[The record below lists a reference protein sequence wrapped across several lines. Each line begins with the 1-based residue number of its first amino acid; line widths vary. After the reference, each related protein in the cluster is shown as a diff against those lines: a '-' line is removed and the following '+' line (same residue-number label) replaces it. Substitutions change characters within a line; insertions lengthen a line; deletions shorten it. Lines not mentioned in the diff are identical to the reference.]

1 MLIREAVEYIH
12 AKMHQI
18 LNLET
23 NGNYHLNIHACL
35 SFVDA
40 HFKEDCSA
48 HSFAIFRAYAKIL
61 MEQASKIDNPQIVS
75 QVFKEFEAHLI
86 RLINANTNG
95 ITYRF
100 K

>member
-12 AKMHQI
+12 SKMLQI
-18 LNLET
+18 LNIET

-35 SFVDA
+35 SFMDA

-48 HSFAIFRAYAKIL
+48 QSYAVFQVYANIL
-61 MEQASKIDNPQIVS
+61 KEQASKIHNPQMAS
-75 QVFKEFEAHLI
+75 RVFKEFEGHLI
-86 RLINANTNG
+86 GLINANTNG